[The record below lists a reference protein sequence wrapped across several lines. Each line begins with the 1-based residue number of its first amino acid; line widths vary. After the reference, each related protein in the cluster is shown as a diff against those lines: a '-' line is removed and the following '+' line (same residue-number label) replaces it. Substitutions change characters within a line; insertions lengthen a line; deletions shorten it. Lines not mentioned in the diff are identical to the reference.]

1 MIKHREIYVFFFIY
15 VIIFVVN
22 CMNQY
27 FENNKNLKSEINK
40 IDVKVKDTNFIFYTD
55 NGVFNKKGLDYG
67 TRLLLENID
76 LNNKQSFLDIGC
88 GCGPIGIYISL
99 QNNNYTVDMID
110 VNERALHLCNLSK
123 KENNLSNIN
132 IFKSDAYEN
141 ITNKYD
147 CIITNPPIHAGKKK
161 VYDIIGN
168 AKDYL
173 NNNGEL
179 WIVIRKDQG
188 AKSLINDMDGIYNFE
203 VINKNKGFYILKA
216 NKKI

>member
-1 MIKHREIYVFFFIY
+1 
-15 VIIFVVN
+15 
-22 CMNQY
+22 MNQY

-40 IDVKVKDTNFIFYTD
+40 IDVKVKDTSFSFYTD

-76 LNNKQSFLDIGC
+76 LSGKTTFLDMGC
-88 GCGPIGIYISL
+88 GCGPVGIFIAL

-110 VNERALHLCNLSK
+110 VNERALHLSK
-123 KENNLSNIN
+123 MGKDTNNLKNIN
-132 IFKSDAYEN
+132 IFKSDAYSN
-141 ITNKYD
+141 ISKKYD

-161 VYDIIGN
+161 VYEIIGS

-173 NNNGEL
+173 TDNGEL

-188 AKSLINDMDGIYNFE
+188 AKSLINDMKDIYN
-203 VINKNKGFYILKA
+203 IDIITKDKGFFILKS
-216 NKKI
+216 KYRY